1 MTETINSIRWECNI
15 CGSSSM
21 DSDESQRSLEQ
32 HLQVQHN
39 LTLKEYNRLVDEMK
53 IGSSHL
59 KVKILNYSNDITLP
73 IVSFLSQ
80 TWGPTFSLNDYSEDE
95 IQGMVNVALEGKS
108 LSTVLECIQ
117 FTFQIDGLS
126 RASSHQLV
134 RVRIGSGFSQKGM
147 SDAFYGDADYVI
159 PASVVVAG
167 KVKEYREVVE
177 KSIELYNDLF
187 KLGVTYQDARFILP
201 HAMTTSLVWTV
212 NFLALR
218 NFCGKRM
225 QRSQSW
231 EMNMLCQ
238 LIKKE
243 VENIYPELAAVL
255 VPFCE
260 HSKKCQSF
268 GNLFEGCGKYPLDK
282 KHDRYVFS
290 MNQIAHNIKFTR
302 DYVVCSSKHNETVKP
317 VNNHFL
323 FLARERQAFEHEPDY
338 GKYASEIKI
347 VLYNC
352 KHDQEMCSKEKLF
365 FDIFNWFDATY
376 SEFQRYENGTKQ
388 FEKNVE
394 TLKRFNNN
402 VLTLSVLI
410 LYKNEE
416 NIKDEIWKIHQKKN
430 REYKDGWY
438 FDGVRGVLKD
448 LHRKVARLKTINEVM
463 SNDYCNIENTLYD
476 TLLYGVFLEVA
487 YEKELPLKVELI

>member
-1 MTETINSIRWECNI
+1 MTEIMRKLEWECNI
-15 CGSSSM
+15 CGSSSR
-21 DSDESQRSLEQ
+21 DSDECGRSLEQ
-32 HLQVQHN
+32 HLQIQHK
-39 LTLKEYNRLVDEMK
+39 LSLEEYDRLVREVK

-59 KVKILNYSNDITLP
+59 KVKLLNYSNDITLP
-73 IVSFLSQ
+73 VVSFLSQ
-80 TWGPTFSLNDYSEDE
+80 TWGPTFSLDEYSEEE
-95 IQGMVNVALEGKS
+95 IQGMMDIALEGKS

-159 PASVVVAG
+159 PASVVAAR
-167 KVKEYREVVE
+167 KEKEYMETVE
-177 KSIELYNDLF
+177 KAIELYKELV

-243 VENIYPELAAVL
+243 VGKIYPQLAATL
-255 VPFCE
+255 LPFCE
-260 HSKKCQSF
+260 HSGKCQSF
-268 GNLFEGCGKYPLDK
+268 GNLFEGCGKYSLDR

-290 MNQIAHNIKFTR
+290 ADQIARNIKFTR
-302 DYVVCSSKHNETVKP
+302 DYIEKSSKHNETVKP

-323 FLARERQAFEHEPDY
+323 LLAREQQEHRSEPDY
-338 GKYASEIKI
+338 GKYASEIKAALSECECDRNI
-347 VLYNC
+347 N
-352 KHDQEMCSKEKLF
+352 SKEELICE
-365 FDIFNWFDATY
+365 IFEWFDNTY
-376 SEFQRYENGTKQ
+376 SEFQKYENGTAR
-388 FEKNVE
+388 FERDIE
-394 TLKRFNNN
+394 SLHRFNSRI
-402 VLTLSVLI
+402 LTLSFLM
-410 LYKNEE
+410 LCKKDRD
-416 NIKDEIWKIHQKKN
+416 IKEEIWKIHQKKN
-430 REYKDGWY
+430 REYSDGWY
-438 FDGVRGVLKD
+438 YDGVRGILKD
-448 LHRKVARLKTINEVM
+448 LHRKITRLKTIQE
-463 SNDYCNIENTLYD
+463 SSSSDLKSIENTLYD
-476 TLLYGVFLEVA
+476 TLLYGLFLEVA
-487 YEKELPLKVELI
+487 FRNELPLTGK

>member
-1 MTETINSIRWECNI
+1 MNMTETIKPIRWECNI

-21 DSDESQRSLEQ
+21 DSDENRRSLDQ
-32 HLQVQHN
+32 HLHAQHN
-39 LTLKEYNRLVDEMK
+39 LTLEEYNRLVDKDK
-53 IGSSHL
+53 IGCSHL

-73 IVSFLSQ
+73 IVSFLNQ
-80 TWGPTFSLNDYSEDE
+80 TWGPTFSLDNYTEDE
-95 IQGMVNVALEGKS
+95 VQEMVNIALEGKS
-108 LSTVLECIQ
+108 LSTALECIQ

-147 SDAFYGDADYVI
+147 SDAFYGDTDYVI
-159 PASVVVAG
+159 PASVVVVG
-167 KVKEYREVVE
+167 KEKEYREIVE
-177 KSIELYNDLF
+177 KSIKLYNELF

-225 QRSQSW
+225 QRNQSW

-243 VENIYPELAAVL
+243 VENIYPELATVL

-260 HSKKCQSF
+260 YSKKCQSF

-282 KHDRYVFS
+282 QHNRYVFS
-290 MNQIAHNIKFTR
+290 MNHIAHNIKFTR
-302 DYVVCSSKHNETVKP
+302 EYVAFSSKHNKIVKQN
-317 VNNHFL
+317 NNHFL
-323 FLARERQAFEHEPDY
+323 LLARERQLIENKFDY

-347 VLYNC
+347 ALYSC
-352 KHDQEMCSKEKLF
+352 KCIQEEYSNEKLF
-365 FDIFNWFDATY
+365 FDIFNWFDVTY
-376 SEFQRYENGTKQ
+376 SEFQRYENGTIK
-388 FEKNVE
+388 FKKNSE
-394 TLKRFNNN
+394 TLKTFNNN
-402 VLTLSVLI
+402 ILTLATLI
-410 LYKNEE
+410 LYKDEKHV
-416 NIKDEIWKIHQKKN
+416 KDEIWKMHQEKN
-430 REYKDGWY
+430 KEYKDGWY
-438 FDGVRGVLKD
+438 FDGIRGILKD
-448 LHRKVARLKTINEVM
+448 LHRKVTRLKTINETI
-463 SNDYCNIENTLYD
+463 SRDYCSIKNTLYD

-487 YEKELPLKVELI
+487 YENEMPLKVE

>member
-1 MTETINSIRWECNI
+1 MKTINEIRWECNI
-15 CGSSSM
+15 CGASSM
-21 DSDESQRSLEQ
+21 DSDESQRTLEK

-39 LTLKEYNRLVDEMK
+39 LGLEEYNRLVNENK

-59 KVKILNYSNDITLP
+59 KVRLLNYSNDITLP

-80 TWGPTFSLNDYSEDE
+80 TWGPTFSLDNYSEDE
-95 IQGMVNVALEGKS
+95 IQGMIDVALEGKS

-147 SDAFYGDADYVI
+147 SDAYYGDADYVI
-159 PASVVVAG
+159 PASIIAVG
-167 KVKEYREVVE
+167 KEKEYKEAIE
-177 KSIELYNDLF
+177 KSIEVYNELF

-243 VENIYPELAAVL
+243 VEKIYPELAAVL

-290 MNQIAHNIKFTR
+290 TDQIAHNIKFTR
-302 DYVVCSSKHNETVKP
+302 DYVALTSKHNEMVKP
-317 VNNHFL
+317 INNHFL
-323 FLARERQAFEHEPDY
+323 LLARERQAFENEPDY
-338 GKYASEIKI
+338 GKYASEIK
-347 VLYNC
+347 VALYNC
-352 KHDQEMCSKEKLF
+352 VYNQEICSKEKLF
-365 FDIFNWFDATY
+365 CEIFNWFDITY
-376 SEFQRYENGTKQ
+376 SEFQRYESGLEQ
-388 FEKNVE
+388 FVKDIGA
-394 TLKRFNNN
+394 LKKFNNDII
-402 VLTLSVLI
+402 TLSVLM
-410 LYKNEE
+410 LYKKEE
-416 NIKDEIWKIHQKKN
+416 NIKDEIWKIHQRKN

-438 FDGVRGVLKD
+438 FDGVRGILKD
-448 LHRKVARLKTINEVM
+448 LHRKVARLKTINESK
-463 SNDYCNIENTLYD
+463 SNDYCSIENTLYD
-476 TLLYGVFLEVA
+476 TLLYGIFLEVA
-487 YEKELPLKVELI
+487 YEEKLPLIGE